1 LTFVSG
7 LVIAREANRISGRRM
22 NTTAQLSGIIRG
34 VLTQPAGGIVGLVVK
49 GRLKTSHLWAPQNQ
63 PVFRCV

>member
-1 LTFVSG
+1 MSTKNTKLD
-7 LVIAREANRISGRRM
+7 LHRISI
-22 NTTAQLSGIIRG
+22 SDP
-34 VLTQPAGGIVGLVVK
+34 VLTKENKLCPTIAAKPGVK

>member
-1 LTFVSG
+1 VLSRQGFPVPWFKFF
-7 LVIAREANRISGRRM
+7 AISRRQ
-22 NTTAQLSGIIRG
+22 A
-34 VLTQPAGGIVGLVVK
+34 VK

>member
-1 LTFVSG
+1 MPESGPSVDGEARYSPAEISDIHVS
-7 LVIAREANRISGRRM
+7 AISGDPSLDR
-22 NTTAQLSGIIRG
+22 AFASHI
-34 VLTQPAGGIVGLVVK
+34 VK